1 MEVTMTEFT
10 DAVLVREA
18 RERLGLSQ
26 TAFGQRLGVS
36 KRTVIRWEQ
45 GEKIKRRDR
54 VAISTLVEHPR
65 ASKKIT

>member
-10 DAVLVREA
+10 DATLVREA

-26 TAFGQRLGVS
+26 TAFGKRLGVS

-45 GEKIKRRDR
+45 GENLKRRDR
-54 VAISTLVEHPR
+54 VAITSLVQHPR
-65 ASKKIT
+65 AAKKVT

>member
-1 MEVTMTEFT
+1 MTELT
-10 DAVLVREA
+10 DAALVREA

-45 GEKIKRRDR
+45 GEPMKRRDR
-54 VAISTLVEHPR
+54 VAIKTLVEHPR
-65 ASKKIT
+65 ASKRIA